1 MKKLKNL
8 ITGILVFVMVLGV
21 TSMELWAGKSSFKVA
36 WSIYAGWMP
45 WDYAGQSRI
54 LKKWADAYGIDIE
67 LLRMDYIP
75 SVEAYVA
82 KQVDACV
89 MTNMECLDMPAA
101 SGIDSTIL
109 IVGDYSNGNDAVLV
123 RDNLRIK
130 DLKGKEI
137 SLVELSV
144 SHYLLARCLEM
155 NGMKEKEVKIIN
167 TSDSDIGPIFL
178 SNKSQKVVI
187 TWNPIVME
195 IEQTPGISSIFTSAN
210 IPGEILDLMVVN
222 TRSLQK
228 NPGLGK
234 ALTGAW
240 YEIMGIMAGK
250 GPETDKALTAMA
262 RAAGC
267 SLTEYKA
274 QLKTTA
280 MFYSAQEAV
289 EFTQSAELKKK
300 MDFVRQFCF
309 KHGLLGEN
317 APSVD
322 VVGIQY
328 PDGTIQGN
336 PKNVTF
342 RFDTTYMK
350 MAAEGKLKKN
360 QMSSKD

>member
-1 MKKLKNL
+1 MKR
-8 ITGILVFVMVLGV
+8 IMMSILVFALIIGVMD
-21 TSMELWAGKSSFKVA
+21 TRAWAKKPEFKVA

-45 WDYAGQSRI
+45 WDYAGSSGI
-54 LKKWADAYGIDIE
+54 LKKWADTYGIEIN
-67 LLRMDYIP
+67 LIRMDYLP

-82 KQVDACV
+82 QQVDACV
-89 MTNMECLDMPAA
+89 MTNMECLDMPSA

-109 IVGDYSNGNDAVLV
+109 IVGDYSNGNDALLV
-123 RDNLRIK
+123 RDNLK
-130 DLKGKEI
+130 VQDLKGKEI

-155 NGMKEKEVKIIN
+155 NGMKEADVKVVN
-167 TSDSDIGPIFL
+167 TSDSDIGPVFL
-178 SNKSQKVVI
+178 SNTSQKAVI

-195 IEQTPGISSIFTSAN
+195 IEQTPGISKIFTSAD

-222 TRSLQK
+222 TKTLKKS
-228 NPGLGK
+228 PELGK

-240 YEIMGIMAGK
+240 YEIMGIMCTK
-250 GPETDKALTAMA
+250 GPNTFAALEHMAKAS
-262 RAAGC
+262 GC
-267 SLTEYKA
+267 TLTEYKS

-280 MFYSAQEAV
+280 LFCSPAEAV
-289 EFTQSAELKKK
+289 KFTESAEIKKK

-317 APSVD
+317 AKSVD

-328 PDGTIQGN
+328 PDGTVQGN
-336 PKNVTF
+336 ANNITF

-350 MAAEGKLKKN
+350 MAADGKLKVK
-360 QMSSKD
+360 

>member
-1 MKKLKNL
+1 MKRIMISIIVFAL
-8 ITGILVFVMVLGV
+8 IIGVLD
-21 TSMELWAGKSSFKVA
+21 TRAWAKKPEFKVA

-45 WDYAGQSRI
+45 WDYAGSSGI
-54 LKKWADAYGIDIE
+54 LKKWADAYGISIN
-67 LLRMDYIP
+67 LIRMDYLP

-82 KQVDACV
+82 QQVDACV
-89 MTNMECLDMPAA
+89 MTNMECLDMPSA

-109 IVGDYSNGNDAVLV
+109 IVGDYSNGNDALLV
-123 RDNLRIK
+123 RDNLKVK

-155 NGMKEKEVKIIN
+155 NGMKESDVKVIN
-167 TSDSDIGPIFL
+167 TSDSDIGPVFL
-178 SNKSQKVVI
+178 SNSSQKAVI

-195 IEQTPGISSIFTSAN
+195 IEQTPGVSKIFTSAD

-222 TRSLQK
+222 TKTLKKHPQ
-228 NPGLGK
+228 LGK

-240 YEIMGIMAGK
+240 YEIMGIMCTK
-250 GPETDKALTAMA
+250 GPKTFAALEQMAKAS
-262 RAAGC
+262 GC
-267 SLTEYKA
+267 TLTEYKS

-280 MFYSAQEAV
+280 LFCTPEEAV
-289 EFTQSAELKKK
+289 KFTESAEIKKK

-317 APSVD
+317 AKSVD

-328 PDGTIQGN
+328 PDGTVQGN
-336 PKNVTF
+336 ANNITF

-350 MAAEGKLKKN
+350 MAADGKLKAK
-360 QMSSKD
+360 